1 MKTKNNVEKELPAKG
16 DLSEREQLIKLAS
29 ETAAEE
35 SLMSDFMDMK
45 YEEALREFLKNN
57 PTKTEQDFKE
67 EVIKINTFAGGGKV
81 VDIRSYFKQK
91 EPEVKKINLADYF
104 EFGKTVASLTEDEK
118 DVVNR
123 LLKMS
128 LGKED

>member
-57 PTKTEQDFKE
+57 PTKTEQDFQE

-104 EFGKTVASLTEDEK
+104 ELGKTVASLTEDEK